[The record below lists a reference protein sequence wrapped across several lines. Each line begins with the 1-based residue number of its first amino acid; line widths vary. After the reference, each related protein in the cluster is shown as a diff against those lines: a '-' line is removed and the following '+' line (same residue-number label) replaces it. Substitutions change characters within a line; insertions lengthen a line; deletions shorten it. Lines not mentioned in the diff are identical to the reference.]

1 MFTTATFYGKEAKTT
16 AAVPAT
22 AILHI
27 HDRDWVF
34 APLGNGSF
42 KRLEVTVGGML
53 PGGMQE
59 IISGLKPGDQ
69 VVQSALVMQNTVE
82 Q

>member
-1 MFTTATFYGKEAKTT
+1 MFTTATFYGKQAETR

-42 KRLEVTVGGML
+42 KRLEVTGGGML
-53 PGGMQE
+53 PGKMQE
-59 IISGLKPGDQ
+59 ILAGIKSGDQ
-69 VVQSALVMQNTVE
+69 VVENALAMQNTVE